1 MAEINHFSTV
11 VGENVEIV
19 GYYMAKINH
28 FSTMEILSDKV
39 AGINHCPQPKPT

>member
-19 GYYMAKINH
+19 GYYMAKINV
-28 FSTMEILSDKV
+28 STMEILSDKV
-39 AGINHCPQPKPT
+39 DGINHCPQPKPT